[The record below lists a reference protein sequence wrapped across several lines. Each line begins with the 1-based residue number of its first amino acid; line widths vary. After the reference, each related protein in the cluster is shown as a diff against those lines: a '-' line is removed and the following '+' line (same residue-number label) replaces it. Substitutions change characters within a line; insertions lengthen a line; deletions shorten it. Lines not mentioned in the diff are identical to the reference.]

1 MASNNPASYNSH
13 MHKARKEESHCAP
26 MRQLPR
32 FATMCVL
39 VLFCALGAMAAKVFV
54 MPTAQPARTY
64 PAHDDHPMEKV
75 TVAVDPYD
83 VEDKASIF
91 SVNYRN
97 NGYLPV
103 FFVITNDGD
112 QPVSLVDMKAQL
124 NTKDRSKLYPAS
136 MDDLLRR
143 LSHPTRNDRQNTL
156 PIPLPKKEVKGGVSR
171 KTWDELDQ
179 AQFGAKAV
187 EPHSSVRG
195 FLFFDIRDISN
206 PLAGASF
213 YLTGVEDAKGTE
225 LMYFEIPMEKYLSAP
240 MTTSPK

>member
-1 MASNNPASYNSH
+1 MPQAPRLA
-13 MHKARKEESHCAP
+13 AVCAFVFVCC
-26 MRQLPR
+26 L
-32 FATMCVL
+32 
-39 VLFCALGAMAAKVFV
+39 CAIAAKEFV
-54 MPTAQPARTY
+54 MPAAQPARTY

-75 TVAVDPYD
+75 VVAVDPYD

-97 NGYLPV
+97 NGYMPV

-124 NTKDRSKLYPAS
+124 NTKDRTKLFPAT

-143 LSHPTRNDRQNTL
+143 LSHPSRNDRPNTL
-156 PIPLPKKEVKGGVSR
+156 PIPLPRKEVKGGVNR
-171 KTWDELDQ
+171 KTWDEIEQ

-187 EPHSSVRG
+187 EPHSTARG
-195 FLFFDIRDISN
+195 FLFFDITDISN
-206 PLAGASF
+206 PLAGANF
-213 YLTGVEDAKGTE
+213 YLMGVHDAKGNE

-240 MTTSPK
+240 EAKRGAKTP

>member
-1 MASNNPASYNSH
+1 
-13 MHKARKEESHCAP
+13 MHNAALQKSGLQKSSPQESPSALMPRARRAAAACA
-26 MRQLPR
+26 
-32 FATMCVL
+32 FVL
-39 VLFCALGAMAAKVFV
+39 LCCLGAIAAKEFV

-64 PAHDDHPMEKV
+64 PAHDDHPLEKV

-97 NGYLPV
+97 NGYMPV

-112 QPVSLVDMKAQL
+112 QPVSLVDMKAQM
-124 NTKDRSKLYPAS
+124 NTKDRSKLFPAS

-143 LSHPTRNDRQNTL
+143 LSHPARNDRQNTL

-171 KTWDELDQ
+171 KTWDEIEQ

-187 EPHSSVRG
+187 EPHSTARG
-195 FLFFDIRDISN
+195 FLFFDILDISN
-206 PLAGASF
+206 PLPGASF
-213 YLTGVEDAKGTE
+213 YLMGVHDAKGSE

-240 MTTSPK
+240 EVKPGK

>member
-1 MASNNPASYNSH
+1 MTRA
-13 MHKARKEESHCAP
+13 
-26 MRQLPR
+26 PR
-32 FATMCVL
+32 FVAVCAL
-39 VLFCALGAMAAKVFV
+39 VLLCSLGALAAKEFV
-54 MPTAQPARTY
+54 MPVAQPARTY

-83 VEDKASIF
+83 LEDKASIF

-97 NGYLPV
+97 AGYLPV

-112 QPVSLVDMKAQL
+112 QPVSLVAMKAQL
-124 NTKDRSKLYPAS
+124 NTKDRSKLFPAT
-136 MDDLLRR
+136 MDDLVRR
-143 LSHPTRNDRQNTL
+143 LSHPSRNDRQVTL

-171 KTWDELDQ
+171 KTWEELDQ

-187 EPHSSVRG
+187 EPHSTVRG
-195 FLFFDIRDISN
+195 FLFFDIQDISN

-240 MTTSPK
+240 EVKKPKQF

>member
-1 MASNNPASYNSH
+1 MLLL
-13 MHKARKEESHCAP
+13 C
-26 MRQLPR
+26 
-32 FATMCVL
+32 C
-39 VLFCALGAMAAKVFV
+39 LGAFAAKEFV

-64 PAHDDHPMEKV
+64 PAHDDHPTEKV
-75 TVAVDPYD
+75 VVAVDPYD
-83 VEDKASIF
+83 LEDKAAIF

-97 NGYLPV
+97 NGYMPI

-124 NTKDRSKLYPAS
+124 NTKDRSKLFPAS

-143 LSHPTRNDRQNTL
+143 LSHPSRSDGPTL
-156 PIPLPKKEVKGGVSR
+156 PIPLPKKEVKGGVKR
-171 KTWDELDQ
+171 KTWDEIEQ

-187 EPHSSVRG
+187 EPHSTVRG
-195 FLFFDIRDISN
+195 FLFFDIQDISN

-213 YLTGVEDAKGTE
+213 YVTGVEDAKGRE

-240 MTTSPK
+240 EVKKP